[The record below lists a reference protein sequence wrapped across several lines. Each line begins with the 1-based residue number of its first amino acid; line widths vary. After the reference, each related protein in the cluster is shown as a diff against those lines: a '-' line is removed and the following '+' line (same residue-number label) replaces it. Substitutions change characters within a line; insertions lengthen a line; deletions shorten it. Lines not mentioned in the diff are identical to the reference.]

1 MDYTSRYGLELNPF
15 VKSRAA
21 TTLPPIQTSQ
31 YKEIITRLEY
41 LHQIKGFGL
50 LTGNPGVGKTT
61 TLRYWTESLNKAA
74 NKIIYVSLSTLTV
87 SEFYRFLAQE
97 LGCEPAY
104 QKTKNFCNI
113 QAAIVRLNME
123 KKMTPIIILDEA
135 NYMSN
140 AVLNDLKILFNFDMD
155 SSNRAVVILSG
166 LPQLVSTLNLNSHE
180 PLRQRITMNYMV
192 SSLSPEESKQYL
204 EEKLKL
210 AKCHQI
216 VFERNAEEAIVGAA
230 NGLPRMID
238 RIADKCLLYGNTKN
252 ESIISA
258 ETVMA
263 AVNDLQL

>member
-1 MDYTSRYGLELNPF
+1 MMDYTSRYGLEFNPF
-15 VKSRAA
+15 LKNSKEVLVETEQYREASLR
-21 TTLPPIQTSQ
+21 LGYLLQT
-31 YKEIITRLEY
+31 
-41 LHQIKGFGL
+41 KGFGL
-50 LTGNPGVGKTT
+50 LTGGAGRGKTT
-61 TLRYWTESLNKAA
+61 IIRNWTGKMNPSLYKV
-74 NKIIYVSLSTLTV
+74 IYSSLSTLTLND
-87 SEFYRFLAQE
+87 FYRNLILE
-97 LGCEPAY
+97 LGGIPTY
-104 QKTKNFCNI
+104 RKPDNFRII
-113 QAAIVRLNME
+113 QDEINRLSLE
-123 KKMTPIIILDEA
+123 KRQTPVIIIDEA
-135 NYMSN
+135 NYVST
-140 AVLNDLKILFNFDMD
+140 AILNDLKILFNFDMD